1 MIRRWHCLHLNL
13 GNEPTQKQNH
23 MAHGIEST
31 DTMISVGTTPWHG
44 LGTVLATPPA
54 TTAEALKM
62 AGLDWT
68 VHTERARHTFY
79 DPAAADPS
87 DDANAVIARVETI
100 PAQVVV
106 RDDTRTQLGVVGL
119 RWTPVQNVDAFGWF
133 DRWVD
138 TGKVQIET
146 AGSLFGG
153 RKVWILARIV
163 SDPIVIGPDDEIR
176 KFVLLAHGHDGQLAI
191 RVGTTLVRVVCNN
204 TMSAAV
210 SLGDGD
216 GSLMKIAH
224 TSGALARLDDAAD
237 QIEMIDARLSEA
249 GEAYRELARHDVTGG
264 EQTIVDYVGA
274 VYGQSEDDVRK
285 GRRLP
290 LIEEKFARGL
300 GQDLKGARGTWFGLL
315 NAITEAETHGRTGK
329 PSESRAIRNVWGTGA
344 AVLARALDVA
354 LASVRGMLLPMRAP
368 EPVAEDDTA
377 G

>member
-1 MIRRWHCLHLNL
+1 MS
-13 GNEPTQKQNH
+13 
-23 MAHGIEST
+23 HGIEST

-54 TTAEALKM
+54 TTAEALQLS
-62 AGLDWT
+62 GLDWT
-68 VHTERARHTFY
+68 VHTEPASHTFY
-79 DPAAADPS
+79 DPNPAS
-87 DDANAVIARVETI
+87 DEGGLIARVEPI
-100 PAQVVV
+100 SAKVVV
-106 RDDTRTQLGVVGL
+106 RDDTRSQLGVVGL
-119 RWTPVQNVDAFGWF
+119 RWMPVQNVDAFKWF

-138 TGKVQIET
+138 TGKVEIET

-176 KFVLLAHGHDGQLAI
+176 KYVLLAHGHDGELAI

-210 SLGDGD
+210 SLGDGN
-216 GSLMKIAH
+216 GSLFRVTH

-237 QIEMIDARLSEA
+237 QIELIDARLSAA
-249 GEAYRELARHDVTGG
+249 GDAYRELARHDVTGG
-264 EQTIVDYVGA
+264 EQTIVDYASA
-274 VYGQSEDDVRK
+274 VYGQTEEEIRK

-290 LIEEKFARGL
+290 LIGEKFASGL

-315 NAITEAETHGRTGK
+315 NAITEIETHGSTGNAA
-329 PSESRAIRNVWGTGA
+329 EGRAIRNVWGAGA
-344 AVLARALDVA
+344 TILQRALDIA
-354 LASVRGMLLPMRAP
+354 LAKVRGVLLPMRATD
-368 EPVAEDDTA
+368 ADDDSAA